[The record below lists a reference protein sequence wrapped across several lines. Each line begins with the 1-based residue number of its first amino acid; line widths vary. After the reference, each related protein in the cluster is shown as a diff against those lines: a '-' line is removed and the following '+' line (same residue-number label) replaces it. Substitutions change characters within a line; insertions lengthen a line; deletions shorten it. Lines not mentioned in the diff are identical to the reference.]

1 MSDNT
6 SDLRARQLTGV
17 CGIAAGVFG
26 TLVAWL
32 YFAQSGAPSAL
43 NVLTRSL
50 LNLLLCGGF
59 FVFLAGLRH
68 LVRRADPA
76 YDWLASLI
84 FGVGVAYLTVTLVAI
99 SLEAGVVL
107 EHPEGTLDPTIH
119 GPLAHGSMLIHGS
132 IGRLLSALL
141 LAAAGY
147 GILRTRALPRW
158 AGRSAGVLAI
168 VNLAF
173 VPSLY
178 FGTDAA
184 RFYSAVG
191 WGTTALVNGLITYWA
206 AAVGIA
212 VLRQGTERSNR
223 TGQELA

>member
-1 MSDNT
+1 MIDST
-6 SDLRARQLTGV
+6 SDLLARQLMCACGV
-17 CGIAAGVFG
+17 SSGVLG
-26 TLVAWL
+26 TAVAWL
-32 YFAQSGAPSAL
+32 YFAHLGAPSAL

-50 LNLLLCGGF
+50 LNLVLCGAF

-68 LVRRADPA
+68 LIRSADPA

-84 FGVGVAYLTVTLVAI
+84 LGVGVAYLTVTLVAV

-132 IGRLLSALL
+132 IGRLLTALL
-141 LAAAGY
+141 LSAAGY

-158 AGRSAGVLAI
+158 AGRSAYVVAA

-191 WGTTALVNGLITYWA
+191 WGTSALVNGLIIYWA
-206 AAVGIA
+206 MAVGIA
-212 VLRQGTERSNR
+212 TLRRPRLGT
-223 TGQELA
+223 